1 MLIKY
6 KTHQVEKL
14 SKMEKLII
22 TIAPT
27 GNVPTK
33 QLNPNSAITND
44 EIVRDLIK
52 CRELGACVAHL
63 HVRDEQGNP
72 TSKRELFE
80 DLINRIDSSG
90 LDIIR
95 QVSTGARGGGNTIDW
110 RGQMLDI
117 SGVDMASLSTGSSN
131 FPSSVNANDPELI
144 EALASKIIDNGLKP
158 EIEVFDTAML
168 FQALFYEKKGILKGP
183 LHFNFVMNVKGSMP
197 ASPKN
202 LMFLVDNLPKDATWN
217 VSGIGSS
224 QVQMA
229 TMAIA
234 MGGHVRTGLED
245 VLKFNENID
254 ASNEMLVQRIVNIAK
269 AVGREIAEP
278 YEARKILNLI

>member
-33 QLNPNSAITND
+33 EMNPYSAITND

-63 HVRDEQGNP
+63 HVRDEQGKP

-80 DLINRIDSSG
+80 DLINKIDSSG

-117 SGVDMASLSTGSSN
+117 RGVDMASLSTGSSN

>member
-1 MLIKY
+1 
-6 KTHQVEKL
+6 
-14 SKMEKLII
+14 
-22 TIAPT
+22 
-27 GNVPTK
+27 
-33 QLNPNSAITND
+33 
-44 EIVRDLIK
+44 
-52 CRELGACVAHL
+52 
-63 HVRDEQGNP
+63 
-72 TSKRELFE
+72 
-80 DLINRIDSSG
+80 
-90 LDIIR
+90 
-95 QVSTGARGGGNTIDW
+95 
-110 RGQMLDI
+110 MLDI

-144 EALASKIIDNGLKP
+144 EALASKIIENGLKP

-245 VLKFNENID
+245 VLKFNESID

-269 AVGREIAEP
+269 AVGREIAKP
-278 YEARKILNLI
+278 DEARKILNLI